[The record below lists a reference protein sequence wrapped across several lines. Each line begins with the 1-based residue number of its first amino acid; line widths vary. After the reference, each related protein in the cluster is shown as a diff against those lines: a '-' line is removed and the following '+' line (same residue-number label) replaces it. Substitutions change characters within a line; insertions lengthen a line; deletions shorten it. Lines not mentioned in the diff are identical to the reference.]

1 MGDQTENKQRGKRKG
16 THSRSPFLAPDSALP
31 SRADEEREKGKA
43 LPEGQLC
50 KERWIFPGS
59 RANWLYQTD
68 FFFFFSELPG
78 CTNCLVHSHLASCP
92 NPGSPGAA
100 ALTHPSSTDFPQ
112 GAPHLAVP
120 SHTLQVALQFSLEPT
135 VIFPKAIYIC
145 MNCGKEKQMQYLVKQ
160 YQIHQF
166 CAPL

>member
-1 MGDQTENKQRGKRKG
+1 MTRLKTNREGKGRGL
-16 THSRSPFLAPDSALP
+16 TPDLPFLLQILP
-31 SRADEEREKGKA
+31 Y
-43 LPEGQLC
+43 LPEQMRR
-50 KERWIFPGS
+50 ERKAKHYLKASCAKKGGFSQEAELTGS
-59 RANWLYQTD
+59 TKQI
-68 FFFFFSELPG
+68 FFSFFLKLPG

>member
-68 FFFFFSELPG
+68 FFFFFSEITRVHKLLSAQSLSKLPK
-78 CTNCLVHSHLASCP
+78 SR
-92 NPGSPGAA
+92 
-100 ALTHPSSTDFPQ
+100 LTRSSSTDTSILHWFPTRSSTPCCAFTHSAGGTSVFP
-112 GAPHLAVP
+112 GAHSNFSQSNIYMYELWKGETDAVP
-120 SHTLQVALQFSLEPT
+120 
-135 VIFPKAIYIC
+135 C
-145 MNCGKEKQMQYLVKQ
+145 
-160 YQIHQF
+160 
-166 CAPL
+166 